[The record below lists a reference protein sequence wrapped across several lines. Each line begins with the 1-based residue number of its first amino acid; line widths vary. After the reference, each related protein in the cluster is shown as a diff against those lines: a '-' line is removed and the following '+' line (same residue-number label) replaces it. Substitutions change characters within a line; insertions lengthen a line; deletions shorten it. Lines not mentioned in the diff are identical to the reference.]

1 MKKMIFLKVKNSYNK
16 KLVTWLDLNLQ
27 VALLLIFI
35 IFFQGCATWSGV
47 KQDSKTAWQ
56 ATKDTTTE
64 VVKDVKKSIHEATDD

>member
-1 MKKMIFLKVKNSYNK
+1 MIKI
-16 KLVTWLDLNLQ
+16 
-27 VALLLIFI
+27 ALLIILII
-35 IFFQGCATWSGV
+35 SFQGCATWSGV

>member
-1 MKKMIFLKVKNSYNK
+1 MLKSI
-16 KLVTWLDLNLQ
+16 
-27 VALLLIFI
+27 LLLIFI
-35 IFFQGCATWSGV
+35 IFFQACATWSGV

>member
-1 MKKMIFLKVKNSYNK
+1 MLRSI
-16 KLVTWLDLNLQ
+16 
-27 VALLLIFI
+27 LLLIFI

-64 VVKDVKKSIHEATDD
+64 VVKDVKNQFTKQRRIKYYSTSLTLKMKRILVYHFC